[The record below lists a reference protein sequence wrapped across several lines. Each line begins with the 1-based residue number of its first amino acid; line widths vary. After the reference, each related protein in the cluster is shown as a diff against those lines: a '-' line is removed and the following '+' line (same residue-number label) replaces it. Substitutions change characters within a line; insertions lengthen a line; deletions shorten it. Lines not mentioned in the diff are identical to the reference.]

1 MHVLNTYVDDST
13 LQHLRPATSDERKWY
28 HSLAQELGPY
38 QKNIDRFQRVE
49 DRFSALAEILEAPEK
64 NAAKLERNAKDAVA
78 NFLYSFNECLDHWR
92 TYIVRAYGEGSNYFS
107 AYQKLTTLAFDTYD
121 EYKITYALRN
131 FQHVDDVFDGIS
143 VRLGMPA
150 QIYAHRQRLLD
161 NSRFTAPQRAAFTK
175 LEECFDLFPIF
186 KTAKEQLEQIE
197 KKLMFY
203 TVTPEQENKAI
214 DALKFKEELCGPH
227 GVLLLG
233 KLLDPNGNEL
243 EATDSTIIKLAQ
255 EQSEA
260 SLSYQDEIPWGVC
273 RLLQLF
279 QGTNYQDI

>member
-1 MHVLNTYVDDST
+1 MDIEYFFYVDDST

-131 FQHVDDVFDGIS
+131 FQHVDDVFDG
-143 VRLGMPA
+143 
-150 QIYAHRQRLLD
+150 Y
-161 NSRFTAPQRAAFTK
+161 
-175 LEECFDLFPIF
+175 
-186 KTAKEQLEQIE
+186 
-197 KKLMFY
+197 
-203 TVTPEQENKAI
+203 
-214 DALKFKEELCGPH
+214 LC
-227 GVLLLG
+227 V
-233 KLLDPNGNEL
+233 
-243 EATDSTIIKLAQ
+243 
-255 EQSEA
+255 
-260 SLSYQDEIPWGVC
+260 
-273 RLLQLF
+273 
-279 QGTNYQDI
+279 